1 MLRKAP
7 GFSIVAVLTL
17 ALGIGANT
25 AIFSFV
31 DGVLLKPL
39 PYPEADRIVEVWEK
53 PPQGDRNGISTM
65 NFLDWRRQNTVFTAM
80 AAQTGGSF
88 TLTGGKEPVQLRGAR
103 VSAPYFEI
111 LGAKPALGRTFAA
124 DEDQPGKEEVVVLS
138 HRLWESR
145 FGSDAAV
152 IGRKIILNNR
162 PYTIIG
168 VMPAGTMFD
177 REWNDIWTPL
187 AFLSQDMTRDF
198 HWMRS
203 WARLKPGVT
212 LEAARQ
218 QMKGIAARIAQAY
231 PKSNKDWSVTIDRHQ
246 DRVVQEKL
254 RRSLWVLLAAV
265 GAVLLIGCVNLANLL
280 LVRGAAR
287 DREVA
292 IRASVGA
299 SSWQL
304 LRQFLTE
311 SVMLSAAGGCVGL
324 LLGFVLMRVLKQS
337 LPPFF
342 LPAEANI
349 ALDWRVLLF
358 TSALILFTG
367 VAFGMVPAFQAIRAN
382 PADSLREGGRSSTT
396 GATGMKVRSVLIV
409 SEISLAFILLA
420 GAGLLIRSF
429 YALQQ
434 VDAGFESTNVITMW
448 LPIDSKQFTEGT
460 KISNYY
466 RQLLEQVRSVPGVRD
481 AANTSA
487 LPLQGWGYGM
497 PFQIAGQPFKDAANR
512 PGCFFKMVSASYFQ
526 TLSMRVRN
534 GRGLAE
540 TDRAGAPPVIVV
552 NETMA
557 KRYFK
562 NEDPVGKRILIEQIV
577 PAKHELGPEVPWQVV
592 GIVADEKVAGLD
604 DSSPGVYVTTEQSPT
619 TDSGGLVVRGSLD
632 PNTLVK
638 AVQQAVWDVNKDQ
651 AITDIKLLEQIKSES
666 LGANRLRTF
675 LLLSF
680 AVLAVLLAAIGLYGV
695 VSCTV
700 TQRTHELGL
709 RSALGASSGNLLG
722 LVMKSSFG
730 MMAGGLMIGFAG
742 SLALTHLL
750 GSLLFEVKPR
760 DPASL
765 ALAATALAL
774 VALAATFIPA
784 VRAARVD
791 PMIALRYE

>member
-1 MLRKAP
+1 
-7 GFSIVAVLTL
+7 
-17 ALGIGANT
+17 
-25 AIFSFV
+25 
-31 DGVLLKPL
+31 
-39 PYPEADRIVEVWEK
+39 
-53 PPQGDRNGISTM
+53 
-65 NFLDWRRQNTVFTAM
+65 
-80 AAQTGGSF
+80 
-88 TLTGGKEPVQLRGAR
+88 
-103 VSAPYFEI
+103 
-111 LGAKPALGRTFAA
+111 
-124 DEDQPGKEEVVVLS
+124 
-138 HRLWESR
+138 
-145 FGSDAAV
+145 
-152 IGRKIILNNR
+152 
-162 PYTIIG
+162 
-168 VMPAGTMFD
+168 
-177 REWNDIWTPL
+177 
-187 AFLSQDMTRDF
+187 
-198 HWMRS
+198 
-203 WARLKPGVT
+203 
-212 LEAARQ
+212 
-218 QMKGIAARIAQAY
+218 
-231 PKSNKDWSVTIDRHQ
+231 
-246 DRVVQEKL
+246 
-254 RRSLWVLLAAV
+254 
-265 GAVLLIGCVNLANLL
+265 
-280 LVRGAAR
+280 
-287 DREVA
+287 
-292 IRASVGA
+292 
-299 SSWQL
+299 
-304 LRQFLTE
+304 
-311 SVMLSAAGGCVGL
+311 
-324 LLGFVLMRVLKQS
+324 
-337 LPPFF
+337 
-342 LPAEANI
+342 
-349 ALDWRVLLF
+349 
-358 TSALILFTG
+358 
-367 VAFGMVPAFQAIRAN
+367 
-382 PADSLREGGRSSTT
+382 
-396 GATGMKVRSVLIV
+396 
-409 SEISLAFILLA
+409 
-420 GAGLLIRSF
+420 
-429 YALQQ
+429 
-434 VDAGFESTNVITMW
+434 MW
-448 LPIDSKQFTEGT
+448 LPIDSKQFTEAT

-604 DSSPGVYVTTEQSPT
+604 DSSPGVYLTTEQSPT

-680 AVLAVLLAAIGLYGV
+680 AVLALLLAAIGLYGV
-695 VSCTV
+695 VSYTV

-730 MMAGGLMIGFAG
+730 MMAGGLMIGFLG

-750 GSLLFEVKPR
+750 GSLLFEIKPR
-760 DPASL
+760 DPLSL